1 MLSREK
7 KCEIILSFPN
17 IIQKENA
24 NDRIKFDY
32 EASKAPGKEIIRQL
46 SYAGNGYI
54 NAKYMSHG
62 NGYTIDPRG
71 WINIKEFSED
81 ELRTIIKKV
90 IESMSK

>member
-17 IIQKENA
+17 IIQKQIA

-32 EASKAPGKEIIRQL
+32 EESKAPGKEIIGEL
-46 SYAGNGYI
+46 SHTGNGYI
-54 NAKYMSHG
+54 NAKYMSHVS
-62 NGYTIDPRG
+62 GYSVDPRG

-81 ELRTIIKKV
+81 ELRIIIQKV
-90 IESMSK
+90 IDSMSK